1 MFGRFCSGFYGAYG
15 WGGVGMGIFMVI
27 VAVLVVVV
35 LVRLLDTNR
44 NKSPSAETALEILEK
59 RYAKGEITKDEFDKI
74 KSDLAK

>member
-1 MFGRFCSGFYGAYG
+1 MFGRFCSGLYGPYG

-44 NKSPSAETALEILEK
+44 NKSSSAETALEILEK